1 MILRDRDLCAAFYGR
16 AAFPLTETKSP
27 LLHSARDDG
36 DSSRYHPIYLRNT
49 KRVVPRDGFS
59 VVPPS
64 FIFIRSTLGSL
75 TQATPARP
83 TSISVMQF
91 RKELPYFLFAGSQYS
106 KKKKKNQKYVLFSI
120 STFLIFVHCSQWDRS
135 CQGSISKPGP
145 GLARK
150 ATSLLVH

>member
-1 MILRDRDLCAAFYGR
+1 MRCFLWPRRSSSHLNK
-16 AAFPLTETKSP
+16 KS
-27 LLHSARDDG
+27 LASLSKGDG

-91 RKELPYFLFAGSQYS
+91 RKELPYFLFTGSQHSRLSVKIRNTYFFHQHFCNMCLLYRMMR
-106 KKKKKNQKYVLFSI
+106 K
-120 STFLIFVHCSQWDRS
+120 
-135 CQGSISKPGP
+135 CQAESHHKSGETLWSHPKEAFREGDPIC
-145 GLARK
+145 
-150 ATSLLVH
+150 

>member
-1 MILRDRDLCAAFYGR
+1 MILCECSGSSLSTLLSMAA
-16 AAFPLTETKSP
+16 PLLVTPSKSP
-27 LLHSARDDG
+27 LLYSARDDG

-91 RKELPYFLFAGSQYS
+91 RKELPYFLFTGSQHS
-106 KKKKKNQKYVLFSI
+106 RLSVKNQKYVLFSI
-120 STFLIFVHCSQWDRS
+120 STFVICAY
-135 CQGSISKPGP
+135 CIG
-145 GLARK
+145 
-150 ATSLLVH
+150 